1 MRVMKKTFKV
11 GLIFLMFLF
20 GQYAYSQ
27 PGGPRREKIES
38 MKIGFITQKLDLS
51 AEEAQRFWPVYNKY
65 TDEMEK
71 NRKAFHGKVMEEIS
85 EIETMSNSDAEKAL
99 NDMIAFRNAEVEVI
113 RKYTGEFK
121 KVLPPQKVVKL
132 FVAEQQFKRELLK
145 QLKKGPG
152 GR

>member
-1 MRVMKKTFKV
+1 MKNRIEK
-11 GLIFLMFLF
+11 GLFTLLMLLGIGAF
-20 GQYAYSQ
+20 AQ
-27 PGGPRREKIES
+27 PGGGPQKEKIES

-65 TDEMEK
+65 VDEMEK
-71 NRKAFHGKVMEEIS
+71 SRKAYKGRVMEEIAD
-85 EIETMSNSDAEKAL
+85 IDNMSNAEAEKTL
-99 NDMIAFRNAEVEVI
+99 NDMLAFKSSEVEVI
-113 RKYTGEFK
+113 KKYTAEFK

-145 QLKKGPG
+145 QLKMGRG